1 MSSTSLRE
9 QAAEKER
16 EWRELEQ
23 LQYDDLFVRLF
34 IRVFYLLYFLFILI
48 FYRSQ
53 SAKCLFC

>member
-23 LQYDDLFVRLF
+23 LQYDDLFFRLF
-34 IRVFYLLYFLFILI
+34 IRVFLLYFLFILI